1 MKILLRLG
9 ILFFILSLIKPLVA
23 YPRSSTSSSEGARR
37 PQNTTKVTKQEA
49 RPPVQQ
55 NTTSNVKEASVLAN
69 SSEGT
74 NPADDTQK
82 TDSNK
87 QPKQDFFAGMS
98 EKLNKE
104 LSGNENPE
112 KRAAGK
118 EDKPSWAWQ
127 IVRTI
132 IGLSIVLTIF
142 YIGYRIFLFKRK
154 LPRQNSGVMKV
165 IYDFPLTPGKIIKV
179 VEMNHKLMLIGVSDA
194 GIQLISEITDHNQ
207 VEQIRL
213 DCARESEVSKP
224 DFMLELTKA
233 IKNKITDFTQPKPKN
248 INTQNKNEPWES
260 FRNSTRSKLS
270 DLSETKETLNQ
281 ENDQW

>member
-1 MKILLRLG
+1 MKIVLRLG
-9 ILFFILSLIKPLVA
+9 ILFFILSLISTLIA
-23 YPRSSTSSSEGARR
+23 YPRSSTSSNENARL
-37 PQNTTKVTKQEA
+37 PQGTTKVAEQEA

-55 NTTSNVKEASVLAN
+55 NTTSNAKEASVLAN
-69 SSEGT
+69 SSEGA
-74 NPADDTQK
+74 NPADTQK

-104 LSGNENPE
+104 LSGNENPA

-132 IGLSIVLTIF
+132 IGLSIVLTML
-142 YIGYRIFLFKRK
+142 YIGYRIFLFKKK

-165 IYDFPLTPGKIIKV
+165 IYDFPLTPGKTIKI
-179 VEMNHKLMLIGVSDA
+179 VEINHKLMLIGVSDA

-213 DCARESEVSKP
+213 DCARESKVSKP

-281 ENDQW
+281 EDDQW

>member
-1 MKILLRLG
+1 MKTLPRLG
-9 ILFFILSLIKPLVA
+9 ILFFILSLIGPLVA
-23 YPRSSTSSSEGARR
+23 YPRSNSSSSENARLS
-37 PQNTTKVTKQEA
+37 QGTTKVTEQE
-49 RPPVQQ
+49 PVQQ

-69 SSEGT
+69 SSEGA
-74 NPADDTQK
+74 NPADTQK

-132 IGLSIVLTIF
+132 IGLSIVLTIL

-154 LPRQNSGVMKV
+154 LPRQNSDVMQV
-165 IYDFPLTPGKIIKV
+165 IYDFPLTPGKIIKI
-179 VEMNHKLMLIGVSDA
+179 VEMNHRLMLIGVSDA

-248 INTQNKNEPWES
+248 INTQNKNEPWEGL
-260 FRNSTRSKLS
+260 RNSTRSKLS

-281 ENDQW
+281 EGDQW

>member
-1 MKILLRLG
+1 MKTVLRLG
-9 ILFFILSLIKPLVA
+9 ILFFILSLIRPLVA
-23 YPRSSTSSSEGARR
+23 YPRSNPSSSENARL
-37 PQNTTKVTKQEA
+37 PQGTTKVTEQE
-49 RPPVQQ
+49 PVQQ

-69 SSEGT
+69 SSEGA
-74 NPADDTQK
+74 NPADTQK
-82 TDSNK
+82 ADSNK
-87 QPKQDFFAGMS
+87 QTKQDFFAGMS

-132 IGLSIVLTIF
+132 IGLSIVLTIL
-142 YIGYRIFLFKRK
+142 YIGYRIFLFKKR
-154 LPRQNSGVMKV
+154 LPRQNSGVMQV

-179 VEMNHKLMLIGVSDA
+179 VEMNHRLMLIGVSDA
-194 GIQLISEITDHNQ
+194 GIQLISEITEHNQ

-281 ENDQW
+281 EDDQW

>member
-1 MKILLRLG
+1 MSTLA
-9 ILFFILSLIKPLVA
+9 A
-23 YPRSSTSSSEGARR
+23 YPRSNPSSSENAKL
-37 PQNTTKVTKQEA
+37 PQATTKVTDEETS
-49 RPPVQQ
+49 PLVQQ
-55 NTTSNVKEASVLAN
+55 STTSNVKEASVLTN
-69 SSEGT
+69 SSEGAK
-74 NPADDTQK
+74 PADTEEAN
-82 TDSNK
+82 SNK
-87 QPKQDFFAGMS
+87 KPKQDFFAGMS

-132 IGLSIVLTIF
+132 IGLSIVLTIL

-154 LPRQNSGVMKV
+154 LPRQNSGVMQV

-179 VEMNHKLMLIGVSDA
+179 VEMNHRLMLIGVSDA

-248 INTQNKNEPWES
+248 INKNEPWES

-281 ENDQW
+281 KDDQW